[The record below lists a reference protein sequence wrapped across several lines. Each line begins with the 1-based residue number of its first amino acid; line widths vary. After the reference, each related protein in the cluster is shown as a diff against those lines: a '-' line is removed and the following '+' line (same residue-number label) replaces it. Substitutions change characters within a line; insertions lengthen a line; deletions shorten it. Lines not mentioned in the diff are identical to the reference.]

1 VEHRLP
7 TGSSDRVHRLD
18 AAQPVDPV
26 VDLAAAAWTFVPLAP
41 PVQLREAGFDP
52 VPDLPTRLRLFVEA
66 YGLTDRHT
74 ILPALQHAKLRDVE
88 RVKYAPIGPAGAA
101 TTLEY
106 IAGQLRWLEG
116 ISAKLAAGL

>member
-1 VEHRLP
+1 MIKRPARAEE
-7 TGSSDRVHRLD
+7 TGRTSTRTTSSANAR
-18 AAQPVDPV
+18 
-26 VDLAAAAWTFVPLAP
+26 
-41 PVQLREAGFDP
+41 
-52 VPDLPTRLRLFVEA
+52 FVEA

-74 ILPALQHAKLRDVE
+74 ILPALQHAKLRNVE

-116 ISAKLAAGL
+116 ISVELAPGL